1 MLEVVSAFGGP
12 ADPASFLG
20 LGKVSE
26 IKTHKI
32 SYTKKEQLLNGLY
45 EKVKTMRNEKTS
57 TEIKITAIFNQ
68 LKSQFQT
75 DWLLNLELYELALQ
89 NNYFI
94 KDTIL
99 EKLIE
104 LKQNDRYTKLI
115 QNGLVLCEKQ

>member
-1 MLEVVSAFGGP
+1 
-12 ADPASFLG
+12 
-20 LGKVSE
+20 
-26 IKTHKI
+26 
-32 SYTKKEQLLNGLY
+32 
-45 EKVKTMRNEKTS
+45 MRDEKTF

>member
-1 MLEVVSAFGGP
+1 
-12 ADPASFLG
+12 
-20 LGKVSE
+20 
-26 IKTHKI
+26 
-32 SYTKKEQLLNGLY
+32 
-45 EKVKTMRNEKTS
+45 MRNEKTS